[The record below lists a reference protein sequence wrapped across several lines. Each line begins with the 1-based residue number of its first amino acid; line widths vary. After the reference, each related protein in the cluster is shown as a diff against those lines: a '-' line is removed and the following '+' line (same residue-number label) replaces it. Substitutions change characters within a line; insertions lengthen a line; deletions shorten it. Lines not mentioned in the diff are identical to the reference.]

1 MGPAVSTRGQERCV
15 QRPWGNGGGGG
26 PYQVRRLGWRSLLSL
41 EEKQAGVQAWH
52 GGSEGAA
59 VTWRLWGTAVTWRLW
74 GTAVALGVQPCHG
87 EALGVQLG
95 VGLLLHHWQRE
106 RGAAWA
112 RLGRPE

>member
-1 MGPAVSTRGQERCV
+1 M
-15 QRPWGNGGGGG
+15 
-26 PYQVRRLGWRSLLSL
+26 RRLGWRRLLSL
-41 EEKQAGVQAWH
+41 EEKQAGVQAGH
-52 GGSEGAA
+52 GGSGGA
-59 VTWRLWGTAVTWRLW
+59 AVTWRLW

-87 EALGVQLG
+87 GALGVQLG